1 MENTEKSYRERLIEA
16 AAKGYLDG
24 SVCPYCNQRTEL
36 IDSGEVYHG
45 TSYGKMYICR
55 KCNAYV
61 GCYDNSTRALGRLAD
76 EELRLAKH
84 RAHEHFDRLWKEK
97 KHTRWHR
104 GKAYRW
110 LSRQLD
116 IPFEYTH
123 IGMFDK
129 EMCEKVVELAD
140 GVLKNIESSQ
150 KKEN

>member
-1 MENTEKSYRERLIEA
+1 M
-16 AAKGYLDG
+16 
-24 SVCPYCNQRTEL
+24 
-36 IDSGEVYHG
+36 
-45 TSYGKMYICR
+45 MYICR

-97 KHTRWHR
+97 KHTKWHR

-123 IGMFDK
+123 IGMYDK
-129 EMCEKVVELAD
+129 DMCERVIELAD
-140 GVLKNIESSQ
+140 GYLKQEM
-150 KKEN
+150 